1 MGAAGYNPRMI
12 RRKSKKDSCEVAI
25 LVDEEAG
32 TLLKSGRFVPGRGS
46 MEAHLLKCLHAQYR
60 NVAVVPFASG
70 VVATIEALRAL
81 RPSIVFNATEWVDGD
96 RSLDAAIAG
105 LLDMMKLRYTGSGPA
120 GLQLARDKVL
130 SKSVVAELDVAV
142 PRHFVLERGNRVRR
156 HGLAYPLIVKPQFGD
171 GSEEID
177 RNSVVGSERA
187 LQARVRALRTRINGP
202 LVCEEFIEGRDLFVA
217 LLGNEPRVMP
227 PLELVVGKAGAA
239 APRLAT
245 YRVKHDKPYQRKWD
259 IRFRR
264 ARLGREVAA
273 RIDEASRRIFHALKL
288 RDYARIDY
296 RLTPDN
302 ELVFLEAN
310 PNPDLAPHT
319 FGRDQCFAGV
329 KYPELIRSIVEAARR
344 RPRA

>member
-1 MGAAGYNPRMI
+1 MPTIKA
-12 RRKSKKDSCEVAI
+12 KKNNCEVAL
-25 LVDEEAG
+25 LVDQETG
-32 TLLKSGRFVPGRGS
+32 GRLQSGRFVPDRGS
-46 MEAHLLKCLHAQYR
+46 MEAHLLKCLQAQYR

-81 RPSIVFNATEWVDGD
+81 RPGIVFNATEWVDGD

-105 LLDMMKLRYTGSGPA
+105 LLDMLKLRYTGSGPA
-120 GLQLARDKVL
+120 GLQIARDKVL
-130 SKSVVAELDVAV
+130 SKRIVAELDVAV
-142 PRHFVLERGNRVRR
+142 PRHFVLERGDRVRS
-156 HGLAYPLIVKPQFGD
+156 HGFPYPLIVKPQYGD
-171 GSEEID
+171 GSEEIN

-187 LQARVRALRTRINGP
+187 LKARVRALRARIDGP
-202 LVCEEFIEGRDLFVA
+202 LLCEEFIEGRDLFVA
-217 LLGNEPRVMP
+217 LLGNGPRAMP
-227 PLELVVGKAGAA
+227 PLELVVGKAGAT

-245 YRVKHDKPYQRKWD
+245 YRVKHDSRYQRKWD
-259 IRFRR
+259 VRFRR

-296 RLTPDN
+296 RLTPEN
-302 ELVFLEAN
+302 KLVFLEAN

-329 KYPELIRSIVEAARR
+329 KYPDLIGAIVEAARR
-344 RPRA
+344 RPKY